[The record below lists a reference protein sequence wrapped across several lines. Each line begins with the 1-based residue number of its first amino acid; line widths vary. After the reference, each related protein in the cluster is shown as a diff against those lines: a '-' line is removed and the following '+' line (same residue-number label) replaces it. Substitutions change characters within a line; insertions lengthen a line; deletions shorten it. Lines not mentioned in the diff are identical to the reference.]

1 MEAKSL
7 MANSKPK
14 VILSAAITL
23 DGKIG
28 QKNKHIVLSSKS
40 DKIRVHKLRSKS
52 DAILVGKNTVE
63 QDDPLLT
70 VRYAKGK
77 NPIRIILDSH
87 GTIKN
92 NSRIIKTCKRVP
104 TIIVTSE
111 IISKSNLNRLQ
122 KLPIDVIICGKNQ
135 VNITKL
141 LSILSKKGIETI
153 LLEGGGT
160 LNRSF
165 LKKNL
170 IDEMVIALTPYVLG
184 SENTVSLFEGLSF
197 PSLKM
202 KLPLKLKNV
211 QKNVNEIILNYK
223 L

>member
-1 MEAKSL
+1 ML
-7 MANSKPK
+7 MVNSKPK
-14 VILSAAITL
+14 VTLSAAITL

-28 QKNKHIVLSSKS
+28 QKNKQIVLSSKS

-52 DAILVGKNTVE
+52 DAILVGKNTVQ

-70 VRYAKGK
+70 VRYTKGK

-92 NSRIIKTCKRVP
+92 NSKIIKTCKRVP
-104 TIIVTSE
+104 TMVVVSE
-111 IISKSNLNRLQ
+111 LVSKSNLNRLQ
-122 KLPIDVIICGKNQ
+122 KLPIDVIICGKTQ

-141 LSILSKKGIETI
+141 LTILSKKGIKNV

-160 LNRSF
+160 LNHSF

-184 SENTVSLFEGLSF
+184 SENTVSLFEGISF

-202 KLPLKLKNV
+202 KLPLKLKTV
-211 QKNVNEIILNYK
+211 KKSGNEIILNYK
-223 L
+223 I

>member
-1 MEAKSL
+1 VV
-7 MANSKPK
+7 NSKPK
-14 VILSAAITL
+14 IILSAAITL

-28 QKNKHIVLSSKS
+28 QKNKHIVLSSKA

-52 DAILVGKNTVE
+52 DSILIGKNTVE

-104 TIIVTSE
+104 TIIVTSK
-111 IISKSNLNRLQ
+111 IISKPNLNRLR
-122 KLPIDVIICGKNQ
+122 KLPIDVIVCGKNQ

-141 LSILSKKGIETI
+141 LSVLSKKGIKTVI
-153 LLEGGGT
+153 LEGGGT

-165 LKKNL
+165 LKKNA
-170 IDEMVIALTPYVLG
+170 IDEMIIALTPYVLG
-184 SENTVSLFEGLSF
+184 SKNTVSLFEGLSF
-197 PSLKM
+197 PSLKI
-202 KLPLKLKNV
+202 KFPLKLKNV
-211 QKNVNEIILNYK
+211 QKNGNEIILNYK
-223 L
+223 I

>member
-1 MEAKSL
+1 

-14 VILSAAITL
+14 ITLSAAITL

-40 DKIRVHKLRSKS
+40 DKIRVHKLRAKS
-52 DAILVGKNTVE
+52 DAILVGKNTVQ

-70 VRYAKGK
+70 VRYTKGK
-77 NPIRIILDSH
+77 NPIRIIFDSH

-92 NSRIIKTCKRVP
+92 TSRIIKTCKHVP
-104 TIIVTSE
+104 TIIVVSK

-122 KLPIDVIICGKNQ
+122 KLPLDVIVCGKNQ
-135 VNITKL
+135 VNITQL
-141 LSILSKKGIETI
+141 LSILSKKGVKTI

-170 IDEMVIALTPYVLG
+170 IDEMIIALTPYVLG
-184 SENTVSLFEGLSF
+184 SKNTINLFEGMSF
-197 PSLKM
+197 PELKI
-202 KLPLKLKNV
+202 KFPLKLKNIR
-211 QKNVNEIILNYK
+211 KNGNEIILHYVM
-223 L
+223 

>member
-1 MEAKSL
+1 ML
-7 MANSKPK
+7 VANSKPK
-14 VILSAAITL
+14 VTLSAAITL

-28 QKNKHIVLSSKS
+28 QKNKQIVLSSKA

-92 NSRIIKTCKRVP
+92 TSKIIKTCKRVP

-111 IISKSNLNRLQ
+111 IISKPNLNRLR
-122 KLPIDVIICGKNQ
+122 KLPVDVIICGKNQ
-135 VNITKL
+135 VNLTKL
-141 LSILSKKGIETI
+141 LPVLSKKGIKTV

-170 IDEMVIALTPYVLG
+170 IDEMIIALTPYVLG
-184 SENTVSLFEGLSF
+184 SKNTVSLFEGLSF
-197 PSLKM
+197 PSLKI
-202 KLPLKLKNV
+202 KFPLKLKNI
-211 QKNVNEIILNYK
+211 QKNGNEIILNYK
-223 L
+223 I

>member
-1 MEAKSL
+1 L
-7 MANSKPK
+7 LVANSKPK
-14 VILSAAITL
+14 VTLSAAITL

-28 QKNKHIVLSSKS
+28 QKNKQIVLSSKA

-70 VRYAKGK
+70 VRYVKGK

-111 IISKSNLNRLQ
+111 IISKPNLNRLR
-122 KLPIDVIICGKNQ
+122 KLPVDVIICGKNQ
-135 VNITKL
+135 VNLTKL
-141 LSILSKKGIETI
+141 LPVLSKKGIKTV

-165 LKKNL
+165 LKNNL
-170 IDEMVIALTPYVLG
+170 IDEMIIALTPYVLG
-184 SENTVSLFEGLSF
+184 SKNTVNLFEGISF
-197 PSLKM
+197 PSLKT
-202 KLPLKLKNV
+202 KFPLKLKNV
-211 QKNVNEIILNYK
+211 QKNGNEIILNYK
-223 L
+223 F

>member
-1 MEAKSL
+1 

-14 VILSAAITL
+14 VTLSAAITL

-28 QKNKHIVLSSKS
+28 QKNKHIVLSSKA

-92 NSRIIKTCKRVP
+92 TSKIIKTCKRVP

-111 IISKSNLNRLQ
+111 IISKPNLNRLQ
-122 KLPIDVIICGKNQ
+122 KLPLDVIICGKNQ
-135 VNITKL
+135 VNLTKL
-141 LSILSKKGIETI
+141 LPVLSKKGIKTV

-170 IDEMVIALTPYVLG
+170 IDEMIIALTPYVLG
-184 SENTVSLFEGLSF
+184 SKNTVSLFEGLSF
-197 PSLKM
+197 PSLKI
-202 KLPLKLKNV
+202 KFPLKLKNV
-211 QKNVNEIILNYK
+211 QKNGNEIILNYK
-223 L
+223 I

>member
-1 MEAKSL
+1 MV
-7 MANSKPK
+7 NSKSK
-14 VILSAAITL
+14 ITLSAAITL

-28 QKNKHIVLSSKS
+28 QKNKNIVLSSKS
-40 DKIRVHKLRSKS
+40 DKIRVHKLRSKF

-70 VRYAKGK
+70 VRYVKGK

-92 NSRIIKTCKRVP
+92 NSRIIKTCKNIP

-111 IISKSNLNRLQ
+111 LVSKLNLNRLR
-122 KLPIDVIICGKNQ
+122 KLPIDVIVCGKYQ

-141 LSILSKKGIETI
+141 ISILSKKGIKTI

-170 IDEMVIALTPYVLG
+170 IDEMIIALTPYVLG
-184 SENTVSLFEGLSF
+184 SENTINLFEGMSF
-197 PSLKM
+197 SSLKF

-211 QKNVNEIILNYK
+211 QKSGNEIILNYK
-223 L
+223 F

>member
-1 MEAKSL
+1 

-14 VILSAAITL
+14 VTLSAAITL

-28 QKNKHIVLSSKS
+28 QKNKNIVLSSKS
-40 DKIRVHKLRSKS
+40 DKIRVHKLRSKF

-70 VRYAKGK
+70 VRYVKGK

-92 NSRIIKTCKRVP
+92 NSRIIKTCKNIP

-111 IISKSNLNRLQ
+111 LVSKLNLNRLR
-122 KLPIDVIICGKNQ
+122 KLPIDVIVCGKEQ

-141 LSILSKKGIETI
+141 ISILSKKGIKTI

-170 IDEMVIALTPYVLG
+170 IDEMIIALTPYVLG
-184 SENTVSLFEGLSF
+184 SENTINLFEGMSF
-197 PSLKM
+197 SSLKF

-211 QKNVNEIILNYK
+211 QKSGNEIILNYK
-223 L
+223 F

>member
-1 MEAKSL
+1 MVH
-7 MANSKPK
+7 SKLK
-14 VILSAAITL
+14 IILSAAISL

-28 QKNKHIVLSSKS
+28 QKNEHIVLSSKS
-40 DKIRVHKLRSKS
+40 DKIRVHKLRAKS
-52 DAILVGKNTVE
+52 DAILVGKNTVQ

-87 GTIKN
+87 GAIKN
-92 NSRIIKTCKRVP
+92 NSRIIKTCKYVP
-104 TIIVTSE
+104 TIIVVSE
-111 IISKSNLNRLQ
+111 LTSKSNLNRLQ
-122 KLPIDVIICGKNQ
+122 KLPLDVIVCGKNQ
-135 VNITKL
+135 VNINKL
-141 LSILSKKGIETI
+141 LSILSKKGIKTI

-170 IDEMVIALTPYVLG
+170 IDEMIIALTPYVLG
-184 SENTVSLFEGLSF
+184 SKNTVSLFEGLSF
-197 PSLKM
+197 PSLKI
-202 KLPLKLKNV
+202 KFPLKLKNV
-211 QKNVNEIILNYK
+211 QKNGNEIILNYK

>member
-1 MEAKSL
+1 L
-7 MANSKPK
+7 LVANSKPK
-14 VILSAAITL
+14 VTLSAAITL

-28 QKNKHIVLSSKS
+28 QKNKHIVLSSKA

-92 NSRIIKTCKRVP
+92 NSKIIKTCKRVS

-111 IISKSNLNRLQ
+111 IISKPNLNRLQ
-122 KLPIDVIICGKNQ
+122 KLPLDVIICGKNQ
-135 VNITKL
+135 VNLTKL
-141 LSILSKKGIETI
+141 LPVLSKKGIKTV

-170 IDEMVIALTPYVLG
+170 IDEMIIALTPYVLG
-184 SENTVSLFEGLSF
+184 SKNTVSLFEGLSF
-197 PSLKM
+197 PSLKI
-202 KLPLKLKNV
+202 KFPLKLKNV
-211 QKNVNEIILNYK
+211 QKNGNEIILNYK
-223 L
+223 I

>member
-1 MEAKSL
+1 MV
-7 MANSKPK
+7 NSKPR
-14 VILSAAITL
+14 ITLSAAITL

-40 DKIRVHKLRSKS
+40 DKIRVHKLRAKS

-92 NSRIIKTCKRVP
+92 DSRIIKTCKRVP
-104 TIIVTSE
+104 TIIVVSE
-111 IISKSNLNRLQ
+111 LVSKSNLNRLR

-135 VNITKL
+135 VHITKL
-141 LSILSKKGIETI
+141 VSILLKMGIKTI

-165 LKKNL
+165 LKKNM
-170 IDEMVIALTPYVLG
+170 INEMIIALTPYVLG
-184 SENTVSLFEGLSF
+184 SENTIDLFEGISF
-197 PSLKM
+197 PELKN

-211 QKNVNEIILNYK
+211 QKNGNEIILNYK
-223 L
+223 F

>member
-1 MEAKSL
+1 ML
-7 MANSKPK
+7 VANSKPK
-14 VILSAAITL
+14 ITLSAAITL

-28 QKNKHIVLSSKS
+28 QKNKHIVLSSKA

-92 NSRIIKTCKRVP
+92 NSKIIKTCKRVP

-111 IISKSNLNRLQ
+111 IISKPNLNRLQ
-122 KLPIDVIICGKNQ
+122 KLPLDVIICGKNQ
-135 VNITKL
+135 VNLTKL
-141 LSILSKKGIETI
+141 LPVLSKKGIKTV

-170 IDEMVIALTPYVLG
+170 IDEMIIALTPYVLG
-184 SENTVSLFEGLSF
+184 SKNTVSLFEGLSF
-197 PSLKM
+197 PSLKI
-202 KLPLKLKNV
+202 KFPLKLKNV
-211 QKNVNEIILNYK
+211 QKNGNEIILNYK
-223 L
+223 I

>member
-1 MEAKSL
+1 ML
-7 MANSKPK
+7 VANSKPK
-14 VILSAAITL
+14 VTLSAAITL

-28 QKNKHIVLSSKS
+28 QKNKHIVLSSKA

-92 NSRIIKTCKRVP
+92 NSRIIKTCNRVP
-104 TIIVTSE
+104 TIIVTSK
-111 IISKSNLNRLQ
+111 IISKPNLNRLR
-122 KLPIDVIICGKNQ
+122 KLPLDVIICGKTQ
-135 VNITKL
+135 VNLTKL
-141 LSILSKKGIETI
+141 LPVLSKKGIKTV

-170 IDEMVIALTPYVLG
+170 IDEMIIALTPYVLG
-184 SENTVSLFEGLSF
+184 SKNTVSLFEGLSF
-197 PSLKM
+197 PSLKI
-202 KLPLKLKNV
+202 KFPLKLKNV
-211 QKNVNEIILNYK
+211 QKNGNEIILNYK
-223 L
+223 I

>member
-1 MEAKSL
+1 

-14 VILSAAITL
+14 VTLSAAITL

-28 QKNKHIVLSSKS
+28 QKNKHIVLSSKA
-40 DKIRVHKLRSKS
+40 DKIRVHKLRSKF
-52 DAILVGKNTVE
+52 DVILVGKNTVK

-104 TIIVTSE
+104 TMIVTSE

-122 KLPIDVIICGKNQ
+122 KLPLDVIVCGKNQ

-141 LSILSKKGIETI
+141 LSILSKKGVKTI

-170 IDEMVIALTPYVLG
+170 IDEMVIALTPYVLV
-184 SENTVSLFEGLSF
+184 SENTISLFEGLSF
-197 PSLKM
+197 PSLKT
-202 KLPLKLKNV
+202 KLALKLKKV
-211 QKNVNEIILNYK
+211 QKSGNEIILNYK
-223 L
+223 F

>member
-1 MEAKSL
+1 L
-7 MANSKPK
+7 LVANSKPK
-14 VILSAAITL
+14 VTLSAAITL

-28 QKNKHIVLSSKS
+28 QKNKHIVLSSKA
-40 DKIRVHKLRSKS
+40 DKTRVHKLRSKS

-92 NSRIIKTCKRVP
+92 TSRIIKTCKRVP

-111 IISKSNLNRLQ
+111 IISKPNLNRLQ
-122 KLPIDVIICGKNQ
+122 KLPLDVIICGKNQ
-135 VNITKL
+135 VNLTKL
-141 LSILSKKGIETI
+141 LPVLSKKGIKTV

-170 IDEMVIALTPYVLG
+170 IDEMIIALTPYVLG
-184 SENTVSLFEGLSF
+184 SKNTVSLFEGLSF
-197 PSLKM
+197 PSLKI
-202 KLPLKLKNV
+202 KFPLKLKNV
-211 QKNVNEIILNYK
+211 QKNGNEIILNYK
-223 L
+223 I

>member
-1 MEAKSL
+1 

-14 VILSAAITL
+14 ITLSAAITL

-28 QKNKHIVLSSKS
+28 QKNKHIVLSSKA

-77 NPIRIILDSH
+77 NPIRIILDSY

-92 NSRIIKTCKRVP
+92 NSKIIKTCKRVP

-111 IISKSNLNRLQ
+111 IISKPNLNRLQ
-122 KLPIDVIICGKNQ
+122 KLPIDVIVCGKTQ
-135 VNITKL
+135 VNIIKL
-141 LSILSKKGIETI
+141 LSILSKKGIKTV

-170 IDEMVIALTPYVLG
+170 IDEMIIALTPYVLG
-184 SENTVSLFEGLSF
+184 SKNTIDLFEGISF
-197 PSLKM
+197 PELKI
-202 KLPLKLKNV
+202 KLSLKLKNV
-211 QKNVNEIILNYK
+211 QKNGNEIILNYK
-223 L
+223 F

>member
-1 MEAKSL
+1 ML
-7 MANSKPK
+7 VANSKPK
-14 VILSAAITL
+14 ITLSAAITL

-28 QKNKHIVLSSKS
+28 QKNKHIVLSSKA

-92 NSRIIKTCKRVP
+92 NSKIIKTCKRVP

-111 IISKSNLNRLQ
+111 IISKPNLNRLQ
-122 KLPIDVIICGKNQ
+122 KLPLDVIVCGKTQ

-141 LSILSKKGIETI
+141 LSILSKKGIKTV

-170 IDEMVIALTPYVLG
+170 IDEMIIALTPYVLG
-184 SENTVSLFEGLSF
+184 SKNTVSLFEGLSF
-197 PSLKM
+197 PSLKI
-202 KLPLKLKNV
+202 KFPLKLKNV
-211 QKNVNEIILNYK
+211 QKSGNEIILNYK
-223 L
+223 I

>member
-1 MEAKSL
+1 MV
-7 MANSKPK
+7 NSKPK
-14 VILSAAITL
+14 IILSAAITL

-28 QKNKHIVLSSKS
+28 QQNKKIVLSSKS
-40 DKIRVHKLRSKS
+40 DKIRVHKLRAKS
-52 DAILVGKNTVE
+52 DAIMVGKKTVQ

-92 NSRIIKTCKRVP
+92 SSKIIKTCKRVP
-104 TIIVTSE
+104 TIIVASE
-111 IISKSNLNRLQ
+111 LASKSNINRLQ
-122 KLPIDVIICGKNQ
+122 KSHLDVIVCGKNQ

-141 LSILSKKGIETI
+141 LPILSKRGIKTI

-184 SENTVSLFEGLSF
+184 SKNTIDLFEGISF
-197 PSLKM
+197 PDLKT
-202 KLPLKLKNV
+202 KLPLKLKNIH
-211 QKNVNEIILNYK
+211 KTGDEIILNYK
-223 L
+223 F

>member
-1 MEAKSL
+1 MVD
-7 MANSKPK
+7 SKPK
-14 VILSAAITL
+14 ITLSAAITL

-28 QKNKHIVLSSKS
+28 LKNKHIVLSSKS

-52 DAILVGKNTVE
+52 DAILVGKNTVQ

-70 VRYAKGK
+70 VRYVKGK
-77 NPIRIILDSH
+77 NPIRIILDSN

-92 NSRIIKTCKRVP
+92 DSRIIKTSKQIP
-104 TIIVTSE
+104 TIIIVSE
-111 IISKSNLNRLQ
+111 IITKSNLNRLQ
-122 KLPIDVIICGKNQ
+122 KLPIDVIVCGKNQ
-135 VNITKL
+135 VNIVKL
-141 LSILSKKGIETI
+141 LSILSKKGIKTI

-170 IDEMVIALTPYVLG
+170 IDEMIIALTPYILG
-184 SENTVSLFEGLSF
+184 SENTINLFEGMSF

-211 QKNVNEIILNYK
+211 QKYGNEIILNYK
-223 L
+223 F

>member
-1 MEAKSL
+1 

-14 VILSAAITL
+14 ITLSAAITL

-28 QKNKHIVLSSKS
+28 QKNKHIVLSSKA

-92 NSRIIKTCKRVP
+92 NSKIIKTSKRVP

-111 IISKSNLNRLQ
+111 IISKPNLNRLQ
-122 KLPIDVIICGKNQ
+122 KLPLDVIICGKNQ
-135 VNITKL
+135 VNLTKL
-141 LSILSKKGIETI
+141 LPVLSKKGIKTV

-170 IDEMVIALTPYVLG
+170 IDEMIIALTPYVLG
-184 SENTVSLFEGLSF
+184 SKNTVSLFEGLSF
-197 PSLKM
+197 PSLKI
-202 KLPLKLKNV
+202 KFPLKLKNV
-211 QKNVNEIILNYK
+211 QKNGNEIILNYK
-223 L
+223 I

>member
-1 MEAKSL
+1 

-14 VILSAAITL
+14 VTLSAAITL

-28 QKNKHIVLSSKS
+28 QKNKQIVLSSKA

-92 NSRIIKTCKRVP
+92 TSKIIKTCKRVP
-104 TIIVTSE
+104 TIIVTCE
-111 IISKSNLNRLQ
+111 IISKPNLNRLR
-122 KLPIDVIICGKNQ
+122 KLPLDVIICGKTQ
-135 VNITKL
+135 VNLTKL
-141 LSILSKKGIETI
+141 LPVLSKKGIKTV

-170 IDEMVIALTPYVLG
+170 IDEMIIALTPYVLG
-184 SENTVSLFEGLSF
+184 SKNTVSLFEGLSF
-197 PSLKM
+197 PSLKI
-202 KLPLKLKNV
+202 KFPLKLKNI
-211 QKNVNEIILNYK
+211 QKNGNEIILNYK
-223 L
+223 I

>member
-1 MEAKSL
+1 MVD
-7 MANSKPK
+7 SKPK
-14 VILSAAITL
+14 ITLSAAITL

-28 QKNKHIVLSSKS
+28 LKNKHIVLSSKS

-52 DAILVGKNTVE
+52 DAILVGKNTVQ

-70 VRYAKGK
+70 VRYVKGK
-77 NPIRIILDSH
+77 NPIRIILDSN

-92 NSRIIKTCKRVP
+92 DSRIIKTSKRIP
-104 TIIVTSE
+104 TIIIVSE
-111 IISKSNLNRLQ
+111 IITKSNLNRLR
-122 KLPIDVIICGKNQ
+122 KLPIDVIVCGKNQ
-135 VNITKL
+135 VNIVKL
-141 LSILSKKGIETI
+141 LSILSKKGIKTI

-170 IDEMVIALTPYVLG
+170 IDEMIIALTPYILG
-184 SENTVSLFEGLSF
+184 SENTINLFEGMSF

-211 QKNVNEIILNYK
+211 QKYGNEIILNYK
-223 L
+223 F

>member
-1 MEAKSL
+1 

-14 VILSAAITL
+14 LILSAAITL

-28 QKNKHIVLSSKS
+28 QKNKHIVLSSKA

-104 TIIVTSE
+104 TIIVTSK
-111 IISKSNLNRLQ
+111 IISKPNLNRLR

-141 LSILSKKGIETI
+141 LSVLSKKGIKTI

-160 LNRSF
+160 LNHSF
-165 LKKNL
+165 LKKNA
-170 IDEMVIALTPYVLG
+170 IDEMIIALTPYVLG
-184 SENTVSLFEGLSF
+184 SKNTISLFEGLSF
-197 PSLKM
+197 PSLKI
-202 KLPLKLKNV
+202 KFPLKLKNV
-211 QKNVNEIILNYK
+211 QKNGNEIILNYK
-223 L
+223 V

>member
-1 MEAKSL
+1 

-14 VILSAAITL
+14 ITLSAAITL

-28 QKNKHIVLSSKS
+28 QKNKHIVLSSKA

-92 NSRIIKTCKRVP
+92 NSKIIKTCKRVS
-104 TIIVTSE
+104 TIIVVSE
-111 IISKSNLNRLQ
+111 LVSKSNLNRLR

-135 VNITKL
+135 VNLTKL
-141 LSILSKKGIETI
+141 LPVLSKKGIKTV

-170 IDEMVIALTPYVLG
+170 IDEMIIALTPYVLG
-184 SENTVSLFEGLSF
+184 SKNTVSLFEGLSF
-197 PSLKM
+197 PSLKI
-202 KLPLKLKNV
+202 KFPLKLKNV
-211 QKNVNEIILNYK
+211 QKNGNEIILNYK
-223 L
+223 I

>member
-1 MEAKSL
+1 MV
-7 MANSKPK
+7 NSKPR
-14 VILSAAITL
+14 ITLSAAITL

-40 DKIRVHKLRSKS
+40 DKIRVHKLRAKS

-92 NSRIIKTCKRVP
+92 DSRIIKTCKRVP
-104 TIIVTSE
+104 TIIVVSE
-111 IISKSNLNRLQ
+111 LVSKSNLNRLR

-135 VNITKL
+135 VHITKL
-141 LSILSKKGIETI
+141 VSILLKMGIKTI

-165 LKKNL
+165 LKKNM
-170 IDEMVIALTPYVLG
+170 INEMIIALTPYVLG
-184 SENTVSLFEGLSF
+184 SENTIDLFEGISF
-197 PSLKM
+197 PELKN

-211 QKNVNEIILNYK
+211 QKNGNEIILNYK